1 MQVFLEITGLK
12 YININL
18 RLHSFEKM
26 KLIELNI
33 DKIASL
39 CKKYKVKCLYVFGS
53 ILTDRFNS
61 NSDIDF
67 SVDFDKEKIEADKTD
82 WADLFFDFIHELE
95 QLLDRKIDM
104 VIEDGISNHYFRKEL
119 DNTKKLIYG

>member
-1 MQVFLEITGLK
+1 
-12 YININL
+12 
-18 RLHSFEKM
+18 M

-33 DKIASL
+33 EKIASL

-61 NSDIDF
+61 DSDIDF
-67 SVDFDKEKIEADKTD
+67 SVDFDKEKIEAEKTD
-82 WADLFFDFIHELE
+82 WANLFFDFIHDLE
-95 QLLDRKIDM
+95 TLLGRKVDM
-104 VIEDGISNHYFRKEL
+104 VIEEGIKNYYFKAEL